1 MAQDVKLVLG
11 SNFTGP
17 QGVQG
22 PSGSGSQGTTG
33 IQGSAGIQGFTG
45 LQGTTGAGTQGIQG
59 TTGSGTQGITGSGSP
74 RTLNIYIDGG
84 GAVITTGSTEDAQ
97 SKGQLVLSQAANVTG
112 WTILGNTSGVIVVD
126 VYSVTYA
133 GFPTEILISGTNPPR
148 LASAAKN
155 TSPNINGWATGQI
168 LAGNVVE
175 FRVNSSST
183 PTVGTC
189 TVALSLDA

>member
-1 MAQDVKLVLG
+1 MVMDVKNVLG

-17 QGVQG
+17 QGAQG
-22 PSGSGSQGTTG
+22 ATGAGTQGATGTQGASGTNGSQGTTG
-33 IQGSAGIQGFTG
+33 AQGATG
-45 LQGTTGAGTQGIQG
+45 VQGIG
-59 TTGSGTQGITGSGSP
+59 GP

-97 SKGQLVLSQAANVTG
+97 SKGQLILSQAANITG

-126 VYSVTYA
+126 VYSCTYSA
-133 GFPTEILISGTNPPR
+133 FPTEVLISGSNPPR

-155 TSPNINGWATGQI
+155 TGLITGWATGAI
-168 LAGNVVE
+168 AAGNVVE

-183 PTVGTC
+183 PTVGTA
-189 TVALSLDA
+189 TVALSLDP